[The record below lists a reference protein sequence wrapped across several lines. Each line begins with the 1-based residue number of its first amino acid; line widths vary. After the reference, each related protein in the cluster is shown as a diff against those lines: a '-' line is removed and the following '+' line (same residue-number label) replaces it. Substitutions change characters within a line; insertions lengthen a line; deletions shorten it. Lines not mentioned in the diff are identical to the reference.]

1 MRAGIKSIFLL
12 NIAESFFTAWALM
25 KAARM
30 EPGNILTGVF
40 FLLSFFLYRHIH
52 DRLDTVPFMKSRSA
66 SRTCIVVS
74 LIFTTLY
81 MAVDYTYYINKLTNH
96 FFQFI
101 IVFAVF
107 TGFFILF
114 YELLM
119 LLYSHAGN
127 QAYLKHVLCE
137 KNVAAGFCQKHI
149 GLCSF
154 LLCLLC
160 WLPYFLYQYP
170 GIMTPDSINQFEQVL
185 GMIPYSNHHPWVHTL
200 LIKLLYSI
208 GSLFTENMVVALS
221 FYTFFQMC
229 VMAFTVSYLIRTLR
243 LFRIRPLIC
252 FFITLFYAL
261 VPYHAVFSV
270 TLWKDILFAASLLLF
285 SCSLLRLTKECKKTT
300 ILIFVLSGIM
310 LCLFRSNGWYGFL
323 LCLPFLIWYFV
334 KKAKRILPA
343 LAVILI
349 TAAIVKYPVMNSF
362 HVIQPDFIESLSI
375 PTQQIAAV
383 ICNDRPLTSE
393 QMNLIEQVID
403 TTYIKDLYNPTYADN
418 MKELVRAGNQEYLTA
433 HKWDY
438 FKLWFTLGITYPAD
452 YLKAYISQT
461 YGYWYPDSFYLVAE
475 AEGVSGTELGVSHTP
490 LIGGPLVIKAKEI
503 SIKLGS
509 MVPIYSLLWS
519 MGVAFWIL
527 IFCIGNAFVRK
538 EKEKLVFY
546 LPSIALYLTVMIAT
560 PVATEFRYVYFMV
573 FALPFY
579 LMTALIPLGK
589 NEDTD

>member
-101 IVFAVF
+101 IVLAVF

-127 QAYLKHVLCE
+127 QAHLKHVLCE
-137 KNVAAGFCQKHI
+137 KNVATGIYQKHI
-149 GLCSF
+149 GLYSF

-185 GMIPYSNHHPWVHTL
+185 GLIPYSNHHPWVHTL

-243 LFRIRPLIC
+243 LFRTRPLIC

-285 SCSLLRLTKECKKTT
+285 SCSLLRLTKVGKKTT

-323 LCLPFLIWYFV
+323 LCLPFLIWYFM
-334 KKAKRILPA
+334 KKSRRMLPA
-343 LAVILI
+343 LAVILF

-418 MKELVRAGNQEYLTA
+418 MKELVRAGNQEYLTT

-438 FKLWFTLGITYPAD
+438 FKLWFTLGVTYPAD

-475 AEGVSGTELGVSHTP
+475 AEGVSGTGLGVSHTP

-527 IFCIGNAFVRK
+527 IFCIGNAFVRM

-579 LMTALIPLGK
+579 LMTALIPLEK
-589 NEDTD
+589 NEDKD